1 MVERGFGLTV
11 EKDGYGTAIDQEN
24 FSVDWFYDVD
34 SLDLKLNDEVVTKS
48 GSSRMD
54 KRARPGIMKPT
65 GSVATDADLQIL
77 TWFLFGYLDN
87 YVYTK
92 GAGNVNTH
100 EFYGG
105 ENKELPSFKGV
116 GIFDMLV
123 KYVNGLLIDGLKLEV
138 SDESMSLSSDFIYKT
153 EEAKILGVSENFP
166 KPAELENNLFIMMY
180 DVALELDNKALDGV
194 ATSFSFE
201 GKNNH
206 DVDGTI
212 GFGSRHPQ
220 MRAPA
225 GKRENSLSIVTSL
238 TSETV
243 RSILNAEYG
252 EVGAQ
257 KPSECK
263 LLQLPLKLRVKL
275 CEISDIE
282 LIILF
287 PKCTL
292 NVEYDMTGA
301 DRIEVTMNLATL
313 GSSKV
318 TLADGNTEVITDMYV
333 KLVNNQSKIG
343 GSSP

>member
-1 MVERGFGLTV
+1 
-11 EKDGYGTAIDQEN
+11 
-24 FSVDWFYDVD
+24 
-34 SLDLKLNDEVVTKS
+34 
-48 GSSRMD
+48 
-54 KRARPGIMKPT
+54 
-65 GSVATDADLQIL
+65 
-77 TWFLFGYLDN
+77 
-87 YVYTK
+87 
-92 GAGNVNTH
+92 
-100 EFYGG
+100 
-105 ENKELPSFKGV
+105 
-116 GIFDMLV
+116 
-123 KYVNGLLIDGLKLEV
+123 
-138 SDESMSLSSDFIYKT
+138 
-153 EEAKILGVSENFP
+153 
-166 KPAELENNLFIMMY
+166 
-180 DVALELDNKALDGV
+180 
-194 ATSFSFE
+194 
-201 GKNNH
+201 
-206 DVDGTI
+206 
-212 GFGSRHPQ
+212 

-252 EVGAQ
+252 EVDAY

-263 LLQLPLKLRVKL
+263 LLQLPLKLKVKL

-292 NVEYDMTGA
+292 NVEYDMSGA

-318 TLADGNTEVITDMYV
+318 TLDDGSTEVETDMYV